1 MSWLDALDVWI
12 NSLDPLAFMVYV
24 MSPPLLVAAAF
35 ASYIKWRDD
44 HRPPQSGHP
53 AE

>member
-1 MSWLDALDVWI
+1 LSWLNSVDVWM

-24 MSPPLLVAAAF
+24 VSPPVLLAGLVA
-35 ASYIKWRDD
+35 SYFKWRDD
-44 HRPPQSGHP
+44 HRPNKPHA

>member
-1 MSWLDALDVWI
+1 MSWLQSFDLWI

-24 MSPPLLVAAAF
+24 ASPPVLLAGLVASF
-35 ASYIKWRDD
+35 LKWRED
-44 HRPPQSGHP
+44 HPPHGPHA